1 MPNIWDGEFAYKTYK
16 KILETVKASF
26 KLHYLIREIPQI
38 LSQIHQPKVILR
50 HDVTDCL
57 EKALTTAEIE
67 HGLSIR
73 TTYMITINSPSFNI
87 NDTSS
92 LNIINEINRMGHEVG
107 LCLNNSHLEKSDIS
121 EVERMIQIESAILEK
136 QVKFPIFSVSLL
148 NPISKTPPKSLFLGG
163 KINASCYLMMKWSI
177 SDQKK
182 PWKAEDIIA
191 KSTKPYQAL
200 LQIVTRPHLWGA
212 KGSKK

>member
-1 MPNIWDGEFAYKTYK
+1 MPNIWDGGFAYKTYK

-73 TTYMITINSPSFNI
+73 TTYMITINSSSFNI

-92 LNIINEINRMGHEVG
+92 LNIISEINRMGHEVG

-177 SDQKK
+177 SDQKT

>member
-1 MPNIWDGEFAYKTYK
+1 MPDILDGEFAYKTYK
-16 KILETVKASF
+16 KILETLKASF
-26 KLHYLIREIPQI
+26 ELHYLIREIPQI

-50 HDVTDCL
+50 HDVTDYL
-57 EKALTTAEIE
+57 EKALTMAEIE

-73 TTYMITINSPSFNI
+73 TTYMITINSSSFNI

-92 LNIINEINRMGHEVG
+92 LNIISRINRMGHEVG
-107 LCLNNSHLEKSDIS
+107 FCLNNSQLEKSDIS
-121 EVERMIQIESAILEK
+121 EVERMIQTKSAILEK

-148 NPISKTPPKSLFLGG
+148 NPISKTPPKSLFLGK

-177 SDQKK
+177 SDKK
-182 PWKAEDIIA
+182 MPWKAEDIIA

-200 LQIVTRPHLWGA
+200 LQVITRPHLWGTEESE
-212 KGSKK
+212 K

>member
-1 MPNIWDGEFAYKTYK
+1 MPNIWDGGFAYKTYK

-73 TTYMITINSPSFNI
+73 TTYMITINSSSFNI

-92 LNIINEINRMGHEVG
+92 LNIISEINRMGHEVG

-177 SDQKK
+177 SDQKN

>member
-16 KILETVKASF
+16 KTLETLKASF
-26 KLHYLIREIPQI
+26 ELHYLIREIPQI

-57 EKALTTAEIE
+57 EKALTMAEIE
-67 HGLSIR
+67 HGISKIIR
-73 TTYMITINSPSFNI
+73 Q
-87 NDTSS
+87 
-92 LNIINEINRMGHEVG
+92 GHEVG
-107 LCLNNSHLEKSDIS
+107 LCLNNSHLEKFDIS
-121 EVERMIQIESAILEK
+121 EVERMIQIESAKLEK

-148 NPISKTPPKSLFLGG
+148 NPISKTPPKSLFLGE

-177 SDQKK
+177 SDKKK

-200 LQIVTRPHLWGA
+200 LQVVTRPHLWGA
-212 KGSKK
+212 EGSEK